1 MRKDINKS
9 KIIRKSLSCAV
20 EYLRIA
26 KNPINKLR
34 DVYPEMDKYIK
45 HTREICGGDEE
56 FLTRYLDDPM
66 FNNLASIQ
74 ETATR
79 ALLTYYKL
87 ECEQVIVPNTNIPL
101 NELFNQYI
109 NKLEAQIKSLVGRH
123 HLSR

>member
-1 MRKDINKS
+1 MKDYEIMG
-9 KIIRKSLSCAV
+9 L
-20 EYLRIA
+20 A

-66 FNNLASIQ
+66 FNNLASMQ